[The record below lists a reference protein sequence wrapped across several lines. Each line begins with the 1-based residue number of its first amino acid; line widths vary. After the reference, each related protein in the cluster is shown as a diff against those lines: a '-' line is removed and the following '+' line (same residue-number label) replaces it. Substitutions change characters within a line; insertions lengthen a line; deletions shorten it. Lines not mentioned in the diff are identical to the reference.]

1 MAVGFFEFKWVISE
15 SEEMMSIQPDTYRV
29 IRSKRK
35 TISIEVTNEEEILV
49 RAPRWVSMRDI
60 RYFVDEKEAWIR
72 KAKARVKAAKEK
84 EAAEPNVKLTEE
96 ELQTLHDEAR
106 RIIPDRVAH
115 YAPLIG
121 VTYGRITIRHQKTR
135 WGSCTAKGN
144 LNFNCL
150 LMLAPP
156 EVLDAIVVHELCHRK
171 VMNHSEKFYREI
183 YRVFPE
189 YDHWNTWLRKHGREL
204 LRRNPG

>member
-1 MAVGFFEFKWVISE
+1 
-15 SEEMMSIQPDTYRV
+15 MSIHPDTYRV

-35 TISIEVTNEEEILV
+35 TISIEVTNDEEVLV

-60 RYFVDEKEAWIR
+60 RYFVDEKESWIR

-84 EAAEPNVKLTEE
+84 EAAEPDNKLTDE
-96 ELQTLHDEAR
+96 ELQALHDKAR
-106 RIIPDRVAH
+106 QIIPDRVAH

-135 WGSCTAKGN
+135 WGSCTTKGN

-171 VMNHSEKFYREI
+171 VMNHSAKFYREV
-183 YRVFPE
+183 YRVFPD
-189 YDHWNTWLRKHGREL
+189 YDRWNAWLRKHGREL
-204 LRRNPG
+204 LRRNP